1 MHRRNFLAL
10 IGASVTGVWLN
21 GVGLIQLPRNM
32 VISVK
37 KGLRIGRGH
46 QSSRKDLQ
54 WMYWHLFGNNA
65 RWHSNDGRSAFAFC
79 ADWGDRECN
88 FDRFWPGWVN
98 PQRKAPQTRAEMKS
112 FIDQLY
118 RLLDQSETK
127 RDSPKKSAERSCS
140 FCDLQN
146 TQVKKLIASSLQ
158 SSICDLCI
166 GDAAALL
173 SMHS

>member
-54 WMYWHLFGNNA
+54 
-65 RWHSNDGRSAFAFC
+65 
-79 ADWGDRECN
+79 
-88 FDRFWPGWVN
+88 
-98 PQRKAPQTRAEMKS
+98 
-112 FIDQLY
+112 
-118 RLLDQSETK
+118 
-127 RDSPKKSAERSCS
+127 
-140 FCDLQN
+140 
-146 TQVKKLIASSLQ
+146 
-158 SSICDLCI
+158 
-166 GDAAALL
+166 
-173 SMHS
+173 